1 MESVTTRYAIIVAG
15 GSGTRM
21 GTEIAKQYLV
31 IGGKPVLMHTLNQ
44 FFGYDPA
51 IRLLL
56 VLPEAD
62 FPYWK
67 NLCREHGFAIPHQ
80 LVKGGK
86 SRFGSVRNGLD
97 CIPGD
102 SGLVAIH
109 DGVRPFVNGRVI
121 RESFVT
127 AATSGS
133 AIAVVPLKDSIREV
147 KGPDQS
153 VFRDRRQF
161 RLVQTPQTFQL
172 AKIKEAFAGG
182 EKEIFTDDATVY
194 EHMGWEV
201 CLIPGNPENIKLTS
215 PEDLDFANYLL
226 SKGEGSI

>member
-1 MESVTTRYAIIVAG
+1 MEKVSNKYAIIVAG

-21 GTEIAKQYLV
+21 GTKIAKQYLA

-44 FFGYDPA
+44 FFVLDPA

-62 FPYWK
+62 FSYWDD
-67 NLCREHGFAIPHQ
+67 LCQKHDFSIPHQ

-86 SRFGSVRNGLD
+86 SRFASVRNGLD
-97 CIPGD
+97 SISD
-102 SGLVAIH
+102 NTGLVAIH
-109 DGVRPFVNGRVI
+109 DGVRPFVGGQVI
-121 RESFVT
+121 RHSYET
-127 AATSGS
+127 AAVKGS
-133 AIAVVPLKDSIREV
+133 AIAVIPLKDSIREIE
-147 KGPDQS
+147 GPDKS
-153 VFRDRRQF
+153 VFRDRGQF

-172 AKIKEAFAGG
+172 AKIKEAFSGG
-182 EKEIFTDDATVY
+182 EKEIFTDDATVFEY
-194 EHMGWEV
+194 MGWEV

-226 SKGEGSI
+226 NKREGSI